1 MDGFFNVNKP
11 LGPTSHDVVQRI
23 RRITKEKH
31 VGHGGTLDPLATGVL
46 PLGVGQATRLLEFVA
61 GPKVYRAEIEF
72 GTITDTYDA
81 GGKILEQHDA
91 SSLSREQVEA
101 ACAKYVGQFQQ
112 MPPLYSAVKYQGKRL
127 YQYARKGIEVERTPR
142 LVTISRLDFL
152 AWDSPVAVLEIEC
165 SRGTYTRS
173 LAYDLGQALGCG
185 AYLKGLVRLRDG
197 GFHLNDSVLLE
208 DLERSAEDGTWEQYL
223 YPLDFPIRH
232 WPAVTL
238 RPPRDLEAL
247 SGQMLTLLPGD
258 TGEAPLPAPIEGETP
273 AARLLARAHALD
285 GTLLALLECLPE
297 RGSWHPFKVF
307 HRGAMAR
314 IIEA

>member
-1 MDGFFNVNKP
+1 MDGFFNVHKP

-23 RRITKEKH
+23 RKVTKEKH

-46 PLGVGQATRLLEFVA
+46 PLGVGQGTRLLEFVA

-72 GTITDTYDA
+72 GTITDTYDS

-91 SSLSREQVEA
+91 SSLRQEQVEA

-112 MPPLYSAVKYQGKRL
+112 MPPLYSAVKHQGKRL

-142 LVTISRLDFL
+142 LVTIFRLDFL
-152 AWDSPVAVLEIEC
+152 SWDPPVALVDVEC

-185 AYLKGLVRLRDG
+185 AYLKSLVRLQDG

-208 DLERSAEDGTWEQYL
+208 DLERAAEDGTWEEYL

-232 WPAVTL
+232 WPTVTL

-258 TGEAPLPAPIEGETP
+258 IGEVALPALVEGETH

-285 GTLLALLECLPE
+285 GTLLALLEYLPE

-307 HRGAMAR
+307 HRGATAR
-314 IIEA
+314 IMEA